1 MQHRWQIVTVIDIT
15 QSQAN
20 RHGDKIAKGQQANY
34 NTVVNTASLRCNI
47 QPYSCFETVGDI
59 TDMGFGTAITDKQ
72 RYWTFEFT
80 HEFVDALSEEML
92 INDFDLVPIIKGLSD
107 TANINI
113 SAFRTKDKADKNV
126 IFKLLDNEKTD
137 SGK

>member
-1 MQHRWQIVTVIDIT
+1 
-15 QSQAN
+15 
-20 RHGDKIAKGQQANY
+20 
-34 NTVVNTASLRCNI
+34 
-47 QPYSCFETVGDI
+47 
-59 TDMGFGTAITDKQ
+59 MGFGTAITDKQ
-72 RYWTFEFT
+72 RYWTFEFA